1 MNGILFDEYGD
12 LLRCKFAGEKN
23 SCSSQ
28 LLVITQSKPV
38 MFLED
43 YLEAEGYENLKYR
56 LLCLEDEEAY
66 SRTVAALMGTIMVN
80 PVGDMTVDMQRC
92 LSYMEMMDVEWDKT
106 PLTLE
111 FNVMSGE
118 NAYGDPLYSF
128 ITRDTGHDDLL
139 VESVTGFRD
148 LHDLLDCIHEYVRF
162 LEQEAGIPVVMMDL
176 AIDEDLLDGLD
187 SADKKLFDHINH
199 QKI

>member
-1 MNGILFDEYGD
+1 MSMAICSDASSPV
-12 LLRCKFAGEKN
+12 RKN

-80 PVGDMTVDMQRC
+80 PVGGYDRRHATLSELHGDDGCGVGQDSVD
-92 LSYMEMMDVEWDKT
+92 
-106 PLTLE
+106 
-111 FNVMSGE
+111 SG
-118 NAYGDPLYSF
+118 
-128 ITRDTGHDDLL
+128 
-139 VESVTGFRD
+139 V
-148 LHDLLDCIHEYVRF
+148 
-162 LEQEAGIPVVMMDL
+162 
-176 AIDEDLLDGLD
+176 
-187 SADKKLFDHINH
+187 
-199 QKI
+199 

>member
-1 MNGILFDEYGD
+1 M
-12 LLRCKFAGEKN
+12 
-23 SCSSQ
+23 
-28 LLVITQSKPV
+28 LVITQSKPV

-176 AIDEDLLDGLD
+176 AIDEELLDGLD

-199 QKI
+199 QRI